1 MKRLASVLLL
11 FFLTIT
17 PLFAENWWDN
27 KPIEEIQ
34 FEGLVHVTPSDAH
47 SLVAKYI
54 GENYTA
60 ELLTKMQT
68 SLKRQ
73 KNFSYF
79 SAKIEPIDES
89 KESSRII
96 FQVTELPLI
105 ESIIVNGNAYF
116 SDRDIRGTMSQ
127 KVGDILNRGTL
138 RTDKTAIMKKYVDRG
153 FAFIDLDLS
162 VDTNNETKLSTVTV
176 SVNEGTRWK
185 IKDIIFEGNTRTSD
199 STLRRQLVSDER
211 SIFSRGDFLEQNL
224 ALDMQAIELYYQDM
238 GYLDVDVYDVSTQLR
253 ASNDLNELTITF
265 YLNEG
270 PQWFFGGI
278 EFSGNTLYTEKELAY
293 PIKHEIGD
301 PLNYSKIQQQLMASA
316 DIYYDEGYIYNQIN
330 PVATRDDEKKT
341 VSYSVQ
347 IQEFPKAVVSEIRVL
362 GNTKTRDYVIL
373 REVDLKIGESFSKS
387 KLISS
392 LSNIYNT
399 GLVSDVTSDLLQ
411 TNDGSGSVIVNFTI
425 EEKRTLVIGGA
436 IGISGGSSGFP
447 LMAQIN
453 FGETNLAGRGQS
465 LSTALNLSSTL
476 QRFSLSFS
484 DNWLFNRRLGYTSS
498 FSVSHGTSNGIY
510 QDREGTIFTDEEYN
524 NGAAAPDPYNSWEEY
539 QAALDAGVGIPTD
552 NLMTYN
558 SWEISLSNSLGYTW
572 HTKLGR
578 FSLMGGLDNTLRY
591 ISYDDSIYRPYIPT
605 VRENLHQWKFK
616 NVLWNRVAWDTRN
629 YIFNPVKGGYVAQTT
644 SYAGGILGGIS
655 HYLKSQSVAQ
665 AYIPL
670 VSIQSD
676 VDRSSVFNL
685 VLVLKTNFTIMLNQL
700 YRNDGEWISGIAA
713 TPDEK
718 LIIDGMSMARGW
730 NPIGGLEVVWDNS
743 IELTMPLAQN
753 IIWADIFFSGT
764 GFLTSR
770 SDIRSLGLDDFRFS
784 FGAGV
789 RLVIPSFPFGFYFS
803 KGFSYPN
810 GEFQWKPGGIFYN
823 PDNPASG
830 IDFTLTINMAL

>member
-1 MKRLASVLLL
+1 MKRLASVLLI
-11 FFLTIT
+11 FFLAVV
-17 PLFAENWWDN
+17 PLLGESWWDN
-27 KPIEEIQ
+27 KPIQEIQ
-34 FEGLVHVTPSDAH
+34 FEGLIHVTPSDAH
-47 SLVAKYI
+47 SLVANYI
-54 GENYTA
+54 GKDFTP
-60 ELLTKMQT
+60 ELFTKIQT
-68 SLKRQ
+68 SLKKQ

-79 SAKIEPIDES
+79 SAKIEPIDET

-105 ESIIVNGNAYF
+105 EKIIVQGNSYF

-127 KVGDILNRGTL
+127 QVGDILNRGTL
-138 RTDKTAIMKKYVDRG
+138 RTDKSAIANKYVDKG
-153 FAFIDLDLS
+153 FAFIDLDIS
-162 VDTNNETKLSTVTV
+162 VDTDNERKLSTVTV
-176 SVNEGTRWK
+176 SVQEGTRWK
-185 IKDIIFEGNTRTSD
+185 IKDILFEGNTKASD

-224 ALDMQAIELYYQDM
+224 ELDMQAIEIYYQDM
-238 GYLDVDVYDVSTQLR
+238 GYLDVDVYDVTTQLR
-253 ASNDLNELTITF
+253 ASSDLNELTIIF
-265 YLNEG
+265 FLDEG
-270 PQWFFGGI
+270 PQWYFGGI
-278 EFSGNTLYTEKELAY
+278 EFTGNTLYTEKELAH

-301 PLNYSKIQQQLMASA
+301 PLNNTKIQQQLSASA
-316 DIYYDEGYIYNQIN
+316 DVYYDEGYIYNQIV
-330 PVATRDDEKKT
+330 PVVTRDNDKRT
-341 VSYSVQ
+341 VSYLIK
-347 IQEFPKAVVSEIRVL
+347 IQEFPKAIVGDIRVI
-362 GNTKTRDYVIL
+362 GNNKTRDYVLL
-373 REVDLKIGESFSKS
+373 REVDLEVGESFSKS
-387 KLISS
+387 KLMSS
-392 LSNIYNT
+392 LGNIYNT
-399 GLVSDVTSDLLQ
+399 GLVTDVTSELLQ
-411 TNDGSGSVIVNFTI
+411 IDDGSGSVIVNFMV

-436 IGISGGSSGFP
+436 IGVSGGAGGFP

-465 LSTALNLSSTL
+465 LSTSLDLSAAL
-476 QRFSLSFS
+476 QRFSFSFS
-484 DNWLFNRRLGYTSS
+484 DNWLFNRRLGYNSS
-498 FSVSHGTSNGIY
+498 ISISHGISSGIY
-510 QDREGTIFTDEEYN
+510 QDREGVIFTEDEYN
-524 NGAAAPDPYNSWEEY
+524 NGSAAPDPYNSWEEY
-539 QAALDAGVGIPTD
+539 QAAIDAGLGVPTD

-591 ISYDDSIYRPYIPT
+591 ITYDDSLYRPYIPT
-605 VRENLHQWKFK
+605 VRANLHSWKFK

-655 HYLKSQSVAQ
+655 HYLKSQTVGQ

-670 VSIQSD
+670 LSIQSD
-676 VDRSSVFNL
+676 VDRSSFFHL

-700 YRNDGEWISGIAA
+700 YRNNGEWISGIAA

-718 LIIDGMSMARGW
+718 LIVDGMSMARGW
-730 NPIGGLEVVWDNS
+730 APIGGLEVVWDNS

-753 IIWADIFFSGT
+753 IIWADFFFSGT
-764 GFLTSR
+764 GFLTNR
-770 SDIRSLGLDDFRFS
+770 SDILTLGIDDFRFS

-823 PDNPASG
+823 PENPASG